1 MKINAL
7 ISFFRILNKDLQ
19 FRFVIYGFLTF
30 ISLILEFLSVI
41 IIIPLIENITGG
53 DSVYNAKIQSFLSIE
68 EDQYIYFL
76 LLVLFTLYLI
86 KTLYSLFL
94 AKKQNDYTA
103 HVISYVSSK
112 VYKNYLK
119 QPYIFHIENS
129 STKLMNVLTKDN
141 SNLMALLNSVI
152 FLISEVLLVFILISI
167 IISINFKVAVLAI
180 TLLFLLSFFLIK
192 NLKNTINNV
201 GYEKRESE
209 EKILKILL
217 ETFSGI
223 KNIIY
228 LNAFNKFEK
237 YYNKEAVKTYFLISK
252 HVFYSSLPRII
263 IEFVVISIIVL
274 TLYFLHTNDYNSSEI
289 ITLIGTFV
297 AISFKLIPSFGKITN
312 AFQSFNYYEASLIQ
326 FNKDI
331 RLKNTEDR
339 KSIKLENYLSLEAF
353 SFKYGSEYILKKNN
367 LKIKRGDKIII
378 SGESGSGKSTL
389 IEIICGFKSINEG
402 KVIIDGKKVENNK
415 VNIEY
420 SYVDQNPF
428 VFEES
433 ILYNITLENDVRSID
448 IIKFNEILKMCLLD
462 KLVLGLKNTINTTV
476 KELGSNLSGGQI
488 QRITIARALYNNS
501 DLIILDEATSSLDEE
516 NADLFL
522 KSLIQRKES
531 TILYIS
537 HNKNHAKYFD
547 RIITIKN
554 KKLIIK
560 NLI

>member
-1 MKINAL
+1 M
-7 ISFFRILNKDLQ
+7 
-19 FRFVIYGFLTF
+19 
-30 ISLILEFLSVI
+30 
-41 IIIPLIENITGG
+41 PLIENITGG
-53 DSVYNAKIQSFLSIE
+53 DSIYNAKIQSFLSINE
-68 EDQYIYFL
+68 ERYIYFL
-76 LLVLFTLYLI
+76 LLLLFTLYLI

-94 AKKQNDYTA
+94 AKRQNDYVA
-103 HVISYVSSK
+103 YVISYVSSK

-119 QPYIFHIENS
+119 QPYIFHTENS
-129 STKLMNVLTKDN
+129 STKLMNVLTKDT
-141 SNLMALLNSVI
+141 SNLMALLNSII

-167 IISINFKVAVLAI
+167 IISINFKIAVLAI
-180 TLLFLLSFFLIK
+180 TLLSFLSFFLIK

-209 EKILKILL
+209 EKILKILS

-252 HVFYSSLPRII
+252 HLFYSSLPRMI
-263 IEFVVISIIVL
+263 IEFVLITILVL
-274 TLYFLHTNDYNSSEI
+274 TLYFLHINEYNSSEI

-312 AFQSFNYYEASLIQ
+312 AFQSFNYFEASLIQ
-326 FNKDI
+326 FNKDF
-331 RLKNTEDR
+331 RLKNVEECKPIKIENNLILED
-339 KSIKLENYLSLEAF
+339 F
-353 SFKYGSEYILKKNN
+353 SFEYDSNYILKNNN

-378 SGESGSGKSTL
+378 SGESGTGKSTL
-389 IEIICGFKSINEG
+389 VEIVCGFKSIKEG
-402 KVIIDGKKVENNK
+402 KVIVDGNILENNK

-433 ILYNITLENDVRSID
+433 ILYNITLENDIKSID
-448 IIKFNEILKMCLLD
+448 IIKFNEILKICLLD
-462 KLVLGLKNTINTTV
+462 KLVLGLKNTFNTTV
-476 KELGSNLSGGQI
+476 KELGANLSGGQI
-488 QRITIARALYNNS
+488 QRITIARALYNNT
-501 DLIILDEATSSLDEE
+501 DFIILDEATSSLDDE

-554 KKLIIK
+554 KKLITK